1 VRSIPV
7 PEQRFD
13 DYDDQ
18 DEYEWLRRDCEFR
31 VAVVEDGYVAR
42 EVVSVGEWLYDPQLR
57 WTEPDGCVVISDIGG
72 QPTREFDPHHGH
84 GALWR
89 LSPDNRLSTIID
101 PGMGGLYAPLRPVL
115 APPSFGD
122 LGGHVLT
129 IAQTASGRDG
139 AHNRHACYEFAPGSP
154 VPRELFEL
162 PNSGLINGGVPAAG
176 MPGVFGPEGTAHEG
190 YFFCQSLVNCTIYR
204 ADSTGHVEPYI
215 VLGPP
220 DFDRPMMPYL
230 MWIAPDFGP
239 WAEYAGR
246 IIVGTRS
253 RTYMDESD
261 HDLTLTF
268 FALDPEKPILEPVT
282 GVTERPGVIA
292 PPSFGRFAGHMFT
305 VNEGSTNLLHS
316 SITEL
321 NAAPLAY
328 DARIVRMAPDGSL
341 HTFAE
346 GIQGGSTIMAFT
358 DDRLVVTC
366 ARKSYSTGEYHEPDG
381 SVFEVRALGD

>member
-1 VRSIPV
+1 MS
-7 PEQRFD
+7 EQHFY

-18 DEYEWLRRDCEFR
+18 ARYEWLRRDCEFR
-31 VAVVEDGYVAR
+31 VRVVEDGYETR

-57 WTEPDGCVVISDIGG
+57 WTDADGGTVISDIGG
-72 QPTREFDPHHGH
+72 QRTRKFDPNEGH

-89 LSPDNRLSTIID
+89 LSATDELTALIE

-115 APPSFGD
+115 APLTFGD

-129 IAQTASGRDG
+129 IAQTASGRLG
-139 AHNRHACYEFAPGSP
+139 AHHRHACYVFAPGSQ

-162 PNSGLINGGVPAAG
+162 PNSGSINGGVPGAG
-176 MPGVFGPEGTAHEG
+176 MPGVFGPDGSPHEG

-204 ADSTGHVEPYI
+204 ADSRGTVEPFI

-220 DFDRPMMPYL
+220 QFERPMMPYL

-239 WAEYAGR
+239 WAEYSGR
-246 IIVGTRS
+246 IVVGVRN

-268 FALDPEKPILEPVT
+268 YVLDPEKPTLELVR
-282 GVTERPGVIA
+282 GMRERPGVIA
-292 PPSFGRFAGHMFT
+292 PSGFGRFAGHMFT

-316 SITEL
+316 SIREL
-321 NAAPLAY
+321 NDAPLAY
-328 DARIVRMAPDGSL
+328 DARIIRMAPDGTM
-341 HTFAE
+341 HTFADQ
-346 GIQGGSTIMAFT
+346 IQGGATIQAFT
-358 DDRLVVTC
+358 GDRLVVTC

-381 SVFEVRALGD
+381 SVFEIRVKDE